1 LGKWKLRVLRGPE
14 TAREEFE
21 DTADVFFA
29 AVGTFNR
36 WHWPDIPG
44 LNDFKGRLVHSAN
57 WDVGEGL
64 NDWSDKRIGVIG
76 AVRLSSA
83 RPLVYRFVTPDR
95 VARRYNWSLRYNL
108 KLLIWTI
115 SSGVRPGCFLRFL
128 VKFWRNSLMKMREI
142 VCVSLLL

>member
-1 LGKWKLRVLRGPE
+1 MKYIKLDHELVHAKYDEPLGKWKLRILRGPE

-83 RPLVYRFVTPDR
+83 SVC
-95 VARRYNWSLRYNL
+95 
-108 KLLIWTI
+108 I
-115 SSGVRPGCFLRFL
+115 SFC
-128 VKFWRNSLMKMREI
+128 NT
-142 VCVSLLL
+142 